1 MGILLFLLKLEA
13 RRQIKYEFDAESFLN
28 NLNVLAGTKQQSIAH
43 PDTLAHLAKKLS
55 PEQLSEIITKMINR
69 LIRMRCLEQYRL
81 FGKYYVIAVDGT
93 GYINF
98 GKNRH
103 CSKCLTKTI
112 ESTGEKIYYHP
123 ILEAKLV
130 TVNGLALS
138 VATEF
143 IENTDGKTT
152 QDCEQA
158 AFYRLAE
165 RLKKRFPQLP
175 ICLALDSLYPGSP
188 VFEVCR
194 RNNWIYVITFK
205 EGRMPD
211 TYKEAMTIKSL
222 QKENRFIH
230 ETDEIRQ
237 EYSWGTDID
246 YEGHVLYVLEC
257 KEYKKKGKTW
267 KKFVWLTDIEITK
280 NNCVELA
287 NKGGR
292 IRWKIENEGFNMQKN
307 GGYELEHIYCSH
319 PTAMKNIYYFLQIAH
334 FINQLMEKGSLLKNR
349 IQKIFGSIRNLSR
362 RLLEGLR
369 TISFTL
375 ERLQEVLSKP
385 FQIRFDTS

>member
-267 KKFVWLTDIEITK
+267 KKFVW
-280 NNCVELA
+280 C
-287 NKGGR
+287 R
-292 IRWKIENEGFNMQKN
+292 Q
-307 GGYELEHIYCSH
+307 
-319 PTAMKNIYYFLQIAH
+319 
-334 FINQLMEKGSLLKNR
+334 
-349 IQKIFGSIRNLSR
+349 
-362 RLLEGLR
+362 
-369 TISFTL
+369 
-375 ERLQEVLSKP
+375 
-385 FQIRFDTS
+385 